1 MKKTMWAYQN
11 LGYQIVLGHDDNKF
25 DGETYGAKIFT
36 TGEGLGKQ
44 LGEHRQILI
53 GSKMLLEMGCE
64 YIFKTCADIFVAKPF
79 EIPQLV
85 HKLGGYQFLCNQWD
99 VHKDYFGTAIFFG
112 KTELLVEV
120 AEEVEK
126 KLDESKDHKEVIQ
139 QSGHKYKIW
148 SRDCIEVVYG
158 QTMCRLGYKYKVMD
172 DIDQEDCERL
182 WRDGLGCEH
191 LR

>member
-53 GSKMLLEMGCE
+53 GSKMLLEMDCE

-126 KLDESKDHKEVIQ
+126 KFKGEGDHVEVT
-139 QSGHKYKIW
+139 
-148 SRDCIEVVYG
+148 YG

-172 DIDQEDCERL
+172 DIDEQDCERL